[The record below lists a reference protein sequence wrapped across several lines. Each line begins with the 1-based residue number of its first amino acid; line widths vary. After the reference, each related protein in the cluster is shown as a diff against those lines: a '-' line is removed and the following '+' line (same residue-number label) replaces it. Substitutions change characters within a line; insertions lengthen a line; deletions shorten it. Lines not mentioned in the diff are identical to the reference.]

1 MYFLLV
7 KKQNHFM
14 SKSLKRY
21 SESEG
26 EKNQV
31 NGITQKSH
39 SMGKTTGQIM
49 RRHIRDKNDVIT
61 EEDFRNLNIDPDI
74 FNEPAYQPLQPPGDT
89 ERPKDENKDPKVLI
103 PWDIISQ

>member
-1 MYFLLV
+1 
-7 KKQNHFM
+7 M
-14 SKSLKRY
+14 STSLKSY

-26 EKNQV
+26 EKNPV
-31 NGITQKSH
+31 NGITQKFH
-39 SMGKTTGQIM
+39 SSGKTTGQIM

-74 FNEPAYQPLQPPGDT
+74 SGEPAYQPLEILDDT
-89 ERPKDENKDPKVLI
+89 ERPKDDDKDPKRLI

>member
-1 MYFLLV
+1 
-7 KKQNHFM
+7 M
-14 SKSLKRY
+14 SKSLKSY

-39 SMGKTTGQIM
+39 STGKTTGQIM
-49 RRHIRDKNDVIT
+49 RRHIQDKNDVIT
-61 EEDFRNLNIDPDI
+61 EEDFRNLNTGPHISNDS
-74 FNEPAYQPLQPPGDT
+74 AYQPLQISDNT
-89 ERPKDENKDPKVLI
+89 ERPKDEDKDPKILI